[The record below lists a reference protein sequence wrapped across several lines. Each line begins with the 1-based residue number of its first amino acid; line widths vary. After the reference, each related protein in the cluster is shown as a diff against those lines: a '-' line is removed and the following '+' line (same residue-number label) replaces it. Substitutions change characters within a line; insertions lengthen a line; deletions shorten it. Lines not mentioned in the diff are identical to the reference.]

1 MYYWPEDKS
10 APKLPNGFYAP
21 DTLKHRRESE
31 PPNFRIICDD
41 VRNLLAKKYLADTEL
56 SAEDIAHWLGYTEMT
71 NFRRAFIRWSKITP
85 VNFRETK

>member
-1 MYYWPEDKS
+1 M
-10 APKLPNGFYAP
+10 
-21 DTLKHRRESE
+21 
-31 PPNFRIICDD
+31 CDD